1 MKGIPFG
8 DIRVVDYAVKYVVVD
23 HLQQSDKNGNDE
35 SAPYECKREVNVGV
49 LGFHSLLAQSN
60 LLNDVLNFN
69 DRVGIELHNTCTK
82 IEARADTQEAE
93 DASKGSK
100 GRANEELSYDFD
112 VVDLFEENIV
122 QSGEVGADCWIRR
135 EFYT

>member
-1 MKGIPFG
+1 MMNQL
-8 DIRVVDYAVKYVVVD
+8 YMNA
-23 HLQQSDKNGNDE
+23 
-35 SAPYECKREVNVGV
+35 REVNVGV
-49 LGFHSLLAQSN
+49 LGLHGLSAQSN

-69 DRVGIELHNTCTK
+69 DRVGVGLHNTCTK
-82 IEARADTQEAE
+82 IEVRADTQEAE

-100 GRANEELSYDFD
+100 RRTNEELSYDFD